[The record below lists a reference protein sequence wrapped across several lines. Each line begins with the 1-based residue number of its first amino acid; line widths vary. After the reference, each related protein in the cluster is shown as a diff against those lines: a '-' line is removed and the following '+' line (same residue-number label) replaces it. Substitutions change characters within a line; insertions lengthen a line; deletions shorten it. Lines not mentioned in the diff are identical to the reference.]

1 MSLRSSIVL
10 LASLSVLVALAGCGG
25 SGNSTGN
32 GTITG
37 TTTTNSQLNGSYTFS
52 TSGIDNGGNFFAI
65 VGTFTANGSGG
76 VTGGSLDYS
85 DPGSQVLQNF
95 PINGGSYAVGSDGRG
110 TVTLTAGSLGKIGFD
125 FVLSSTSHGL
135 IIRFDSGGTGSGTM
149 DLQSSSTSLNS
160 NSYAFLFSGIDGN
173 GFPIGQAGA
182 FTVDG
187 SGNITGVQDVNDL
200 PNVVGGQPL
209 TGTITAGSGST
220 PGTATVNGPFATA
233 QTFDIFTV
241 DQTHAKFIETDGG
254 EFLAGD
260 IFTQQNASLPSG
272 TAVFTI
278 GGADINTNP
287 LAAGALLTFN
297 SDGVTVSGSEDSND
311 AGTLLSQISFSGT
324 YSALSGGRSVLAVSG
339 FNPASQFVIYPSSGG
354 LLMLEMDATGITSG
368 TALAQ
373 SATSFSTSGGY
384 GFNLSAFNLSS
395 GVEVDSIAAFTASS
409 SSLSGTIDENDGG
422 STHAGEALTG
432 TVTAPSAGRGTMTL
446 QDSNSGTSNYDYYVA
461 SASSVLVLE
470 TDSGQVGTGS
480 FLGQSGVGSS
490 AALVHAAMARPK
502 AGFHP
507 ALKKKLISN

>member
-10 LASLSVLVALAGCGG
+10 LASLSMLAALAGCGG

-52 TSGIDNGGNFFAI
+52 TTGTDNGGNFFAI

-95 PINGGSYAVGSDGRG
+95 AINGGSYAVGSDGRG
-110 TVTLTAGSLGKIGFD
+110 TATLTAGSLGKIGFD

-160 NSYAFLFSGIDGN
+160 NSYAFLFSGIDVN
-173 GFPIGQAGA
+173 GSPAAQAGA

-187 SGNITGVQDVNDL
+187 SGNATGVQDVNDAL
-200 PNVVGGQPL
+200 SLAGGQSL

-220 PGTATVNGPFATA
+220 PGTATLNGPFGA
-233 QTFDIFTV
+233 QTFDVFSV
-241 DQTHAKFIETDGG
+241 DQTHAKFIETDGIV
-254 EFLAGD
+254 FLTGD
-260 IFTQQNASLPSG
+260 VFTQQNASLPSG
-272 TAVFTI
+272 AAVFTI
-278 GGADINTNP
+278 GGLDINENP
-287 LAAGALLTFN
+287 LAAGGLLTFN
-297 SDGVTVSGSEDSND
+297 LDGVTVSGSEDSND
-311 AGTLLSQISFSGT
+311 GGTLLSQISFSGS

-354 LLMLEMDATGITSG
+354 LLMLEMDATGLTSG

-384 GFNLSAFNLSS
+384 GFNLSASNLSA
-395 GVEVDSIAAFTASS
+395 GVEVDSIAAFTATSS
-409 SSLSGTIDENDGG
+409 SISGTIDENDGG

-432 TVTAPSAGRGTMTL
+432 TVTAPSGGRGTMTL
-446 QDSNSGTSNYDYYVA
+446 QDNNSGTSNYVYYVA
-461 SASSVLVLE
+461 SSSSVLVIE
-470 TDSGQVGTGS
+470 TDSGQVGVGS
-480 FLGQSGVGSS
+480 FLGQSSVGSS

-507 ALKKKLISN
+507 ALKKKLIGN